1 MGGDSGGRQRR
12 GTATATTAAAA
23 ATTAAATPT
32 AAATGRCLREGG
44 GGGGEIGLG
53 RELATGQFCHGGD
66 GRSEHDWFDYFFLPS
81 QLVYLWYVDST
92 YIQYLV
98 LGRSRIFRRC
108 GCRSSKYLS
117 FLPPPPQ
124 LLGTLPGSRTP
135 NSPVSANTTTFHL
148 DTAIRHLEQC
158 IIVGFL
164 SVPIGTNHHGKRMH
178 DGHRAAK
185 KIICH
190 IRPNIQ
196 CVDPR

>member
-1 MGGDSGGRQRR
+1 MDIDRDCWEVTLADDKDEGQPQRLRPQPQQLRPQPHPQPQPQDDVCEDGGRV
-12 GTATATTAAAA
+12 AAAVA
-23 ATTAAATPT
+23 RLALGESWRRANFATVEMVV
-32 AAATGRCLREGG
+32 RSM
-44 GGGGEIGLG
+44 IGSIIF
-53 RELATGQFCHGGD
+53 FC
-66 GRSEHDWFDYFFLPS
+66 P
-81 QLVYLWYVDST
+81 